1 MITIIGLLIG
11 ILVFGA
17 GVYYL
22 VKEKEDK
29 EAKKIYTVTAVIGL
43 IIAVVA
49 VLRIVFVGI

>member
-1 MITIIGLLIG
+1 MVTIIGLLIG

-29 EAKKIYTVTAVIGL
+29 ESQKIYTVTTIIGL
-43 IIAVVA
+43 VIVVA
-49 VLRIVFVGI
+49 AALRILVAGI